1 MTNFILQ
8 KGEVPDYRP
17 EIKGSSNKV
26 VLGAKMTRFA
36 LVSSKLDKASSL
48 MAYLLTKDYGFQEYE
63 KFQGNPVSNRQND
76 ILLFSEKD
84 VLYIDDLDSS
94 FSPEAYI
101 FLSRHASQ
109 SGTPTITSHFPGNF
123 SDDVSR
129 GGRANEFSFTYPSLQ
144 KCFIYE
150 ICKIRKEAEPY
161 EIILEATHHGPTSL
175 QKPVLFIEIGS
186 TEKEWTDLH
195 VASIVCKALIS
206 TLDNFRKAH
215 MIGIGLG
222 GMHYSEKFTKLL
234 AEGDAALAGI
244 VSKYNLS
251 KVTEET
257 IEQFLAKSVE
267 KITHAYLDWK
277 SLGPDKQRILQILEQ
292 KNLKQVRL

>member
-1 MTNFILQ
+1 LTNFILQ
-8 KGEVPDYRP
+8 IGEVPDGKNGDKRVI
-17 EIKGSSNKV
+17 ERV
-26 VLGAKMTRFA
+26 DAGAEMTRFA
-36 LVSSKLDKASSL
+36 LVSSKLDKASSM
-48 MAYLLTKDYGFQEYE
+48 MAYLLTKDYGFQEYK
-63 KFQGNPVSNRQND
+63 KFQGNPVFTRQND

-84 VLYIDDLDSS
+84 VLYIDYLDSS

-109 SGTPTITSHFPGNF
+109 SGTPTITSHFPGNLG
-123 SDDVSR
+123 DDVSH
-129 GGRANEFSFTYPSLQ
+129 GGRANEFAFTYPSLQ

-150 ICKIRKEAEPY
+150 IWKMKKEAEPY

-186 TEKEWTDLH
+186 TEKEWTDSY
-195 VASIVCKALIS
+195 VASLVCKALIS
-206 TLDNFRKAH
+206 TLDNFRNAN
-215 MIGIGLG
+215 IVGIGLG
-222 GMHYSEKFTKLL
+222 GMHYSKKFTKLL
-234 AEGDAALAGI
+234 VGGDAALAGI
-244 VSKYNLS
+244 VSKYNLP

-277 SLGPDKQRILQILEQ
+277 GLGPDKQRILQILEQ